1 MNDQYSALYQSYQWF
16 VPSQFNIAQACV
28 HRWAQNPLEGRR
40 IAIFHENARS
50 QREIWTYTRLSDT
63 ANQLA
68 NGLVKMGIQAGDR
81 IAVLTEQ
88 RPEAV
93 AAYTAIFSV
102 GAIAVPLPPECEAD
116 GLAARLQDASIR
128 IAIVDAAC
136 ASNLLLAQSKYPAL
150 AQIIGLDFQHEAII
164 PWHSL
169 LARQPTSFKAMPT
182 LSGSPALLLYA
193 PDHGT
198 IAPKGVLLAHHTL
211 IGLLPGFV
219 ASQNWF
225 PQSGDIFWSPSGWH
239 SAGGILNALLPTLY
253 FGHAIVS
260 TASQITPGHAF
271 EIMERYQV
279 SNIFLT
285 PSALQSMMQETPL
298 PHTHYQLALRAIM
311 ASGASLGEDIFKW
324 CQEALGVTPNE
335 VFGQT
340 EMSLLIGNSHKKW
353 PARPGSMGRPYPGHQ
368 LAILDNKG
376 KPCLPGKIGE
386 IALNRYDLHGHID
399 PVLFLGYWH
408 NEAATQSRFQNDWC
422 LTGELAQV
430 DDNGYYWYAGRR
442 KGPQGTPQS

>member
-40 IAIFHENARS
+40 IAIFHENAQG
-50 QREIWTYTRLSDT
+50 QREVWTYTRLSDT

-68 NGLVKMGIQAGDR
+68 NGLIKMGIQAGDR

-102 GAIAVPLPPECEAD
+102 GAIVVPLSPGYNTDE
-116 GLAARLQDASIR
+116 LAACLQDANIR

-136 ASNLLLAQSKYPAL
+136 ASNLLLAQNKYSAL
-150 AQIIGLDFQHEAII
+150 SQIIGLDFQHEAII

-169 LARQPTSFKAMPT
+169 LARQPTSFKPLPT
-182 LSGSPALLLYA
+182 SSGSPALLLYA
-193 PDHGT
+193 PDHGVAT
-198 IAPKGVLLAHHTL
+198 PKGILLAHRTL
-211 IGLLPGFV
+211 IGVLPGFV

-225 PQSGDIFWSPSGWH
+225 PQAGDVFWSPSGWQ
-239 SAGGILNALLPTLY
+239 SADGLMNALLPTLY

-260 TASQITPGHAF
+260 TIGQFTPVLAF

-279 SNIFLT
+279 SNAFLT
-285 PSALQSMMQETPL
+285 PAALSALMHDIPQPRSQYKL
-298 PHTHYQLALRAIM
+298 SLRAMTIN
-311 ASGASLGEDIFKW
+311 GTGLDEDIFQW
-324 CQEALGVTPNE
+324 CQDALDITPNQE
-335 VFGQT
+335 FGQAET
-340 EMSLLIGNSHKKW
+340 NQLIGNSHKRW
-353 PARPGSMGRPYPGHQ
+353 PAKPGSMGRPYPGHHV
-368 LAILDNKG
+368 AVLDNKG
-376 KPCLPGKIGE
+376 KPCPPGKTGE

-399 PVLFLGYWH
+399 PLMFLGYWR
-408 NEAATQSRFQNDWC
+408 NDEATLSRFQNDWY

-430 DDNGYYWYAGRR
+430 DDDGYYWYAGRR
-442 KGPQGTPQS
+442 KEPQGTAQS